1 MGNMNKILLVDDN
14 STMRQ
19 ILKLYMMGKLHTFL
33 EADSADR
40 ACEILANEQV
50 DLLIVDIHLGKIDGV
65 SFIRALREQNPST
78 KDIPV
83 VFISGDREG
92 GQALSTL
99 EGQSTFLLKPLDRER
114 LVQVVDSLL
123 PRKAG

>member
-1 MGNMNKILLVDDN
+1 
-14 STMRQ
+14 MRQ

-40 ACEILANEQV
+40 AFEILDHEDV
-50 DLLIVDIHLGKIDGV
+50 DLLIVDIHLGRIDGV
-65 SFIRALREQNPST
+65 SFVRALREKNPKT
-78 KDIPV
+78 LTIPV

-92 GQALSTL
+92 GEALRGL

>member
-1 MGNMNKILLVDDN
+1 MTKILLVDDN

-19 ILKLYMMGKLHTFL
+19 ILKLYMMGRMHTFL

-40 ACEILANEQV
+40 ALEVMQRESV
-50 DLLIVDIHLGKIDGV
+50 DLLIVDIHLGKIDGIQFV
-65 SFIRALREQNPST
+65 KTLRETNPQAAT
-78 KDIPV
+78 TPV
-83 VFISGDREG
+83 VFISGDRDG
-92 GQALSTL
+92 GQALREL

>member
-1 MGNMNKILLVDDN
+1 MNKILLVDDN

-33 EADSADR
+33 EADSAAR
-40 ACEILANEQV
+40 AFEILEQEEV

-65 SFIRALREQNPST
+65 SFVRALREKNRKMLT
-78 KDIPV
+78 IPV

-92 GQALSTL
+92 GEALRGL

-123 PRKAG
+123 PRKAC

>member
-1 MGNMNKILLVDDN
+1 MTKILLVDDN

-19 ILKLYMMGKLHTFL
+19 ILKLYMMGRMHTFL

-40 ACEILANEQV
+40 ALEVLQRESV
-50 DLLIVDIHLGKIDGV
+50 DLLIVDIHLGKIDGIQFV
-65 SFIRALREQNPST
+65 KTLRETNPQART
-78 KDIPV
+78 TPV
-83 VFISGDREG
+83 VFISGDRDG
-92 GQALSTL
+92 GQALREL

>member
-1 MGNMNKILLVDDN
+1 MHKILLVDDN

-19 ILKLYMMGKLHTFL
+19 ILKLYMMGKMHTFL
-33 EADSADR
+33 EAESAEKAFEVLQR
-40 ACEILANEQV
+40 EEV

-65 SFIRALREQNPST
+65 SFVKTLRESNAQARNV
-78 KDIPV
+78 PV
-83 VFISGDREG
+83 VFISGDRDG
-92 GQALSTL
+92 GQALKEL
-99 EGQSTFLLKPLDRER
+99 EGQSTFLLKPLDREK

>member
-1 MGNMNKILLVDDN
+1 MKRILLVDDN

-33 EADSADR
+33 EADSAAR
-40 ACEILANEQV
+40 AFEILEQEEV

-65 SFIRALREQNPST
+65 SFVRALREKNRKMLT
-78 KDIPV
+78 IPV
-83 VFISGDREG
+83 VFILGDREG
-92 GQALSTL
+92 GEALRGL

>member
-1 MGNMNKILLVDDN
+1 MNKILLVDDN

-33 EADSADR
+33 EADSAAR
-40 ACEILANEQV
+40 AFEILEQEEV

-65 SFIRALREQNPST
+65 SFVRALREKNRKMLT
-78 KDIPV
+78 IPV

-92 GQALSTL
+92 GEALRGL

>member
-1 MGNMNKILLVDDN
+1 MHKILLVDDN

-19 ILKLYMMGKLHTFL
+19 ILKLYMMGKMHTFL
-33 EADSADR
+33 EAESADK
-40 ACEILANEQV
+40 AFEVLAREEV

-65 SFIRALREQNPST
+65 SFVKTLREQNAHARNV
-78 KDIPV
+78 PV
-83 VFISGDREG
+83 VFISGDRDG
-92 GQALSTL
+92 GQALKEL
-99 EGQSTFLLKPLDRER
+99 EGQSTFLLKPLDREK